1 MVFIAR
7 VSIFLYLCSVKRCGG
22 ATEKRDR
29 KTYHIMKNNLIIMAA
44 ALALCGC
51 GAPKGEG
58 FNGTPGEV
66 KLLTLDPGH
75 FHAALVQMY
84 MYDEVDPTVHVY
96 APEGEDAQMHLDR
109 IKIYNERSDR
119 PTSWNEQ
126 LYTGDDFVEKMIEER
141 KGNVVVLAGN
151 NGKKTGYVKQAVDA
165 GINVLSDKPMAID
178 QKNFKMLEQTLLKAA
193 DEGTMVYDIMTERS
207 EINNELQRVL
217 VAQADLFGEME
228 KGTPNDPAITKESVH
243 HFFKYVSGQPLRRPE
258 WYFDVEQQGEGIVD
272 VTTHLVDLVQCTV
285 MPEQEIDYTKDI
297 EFTSA
302 RRWTTPI
309 PKDKYRLVTGSDE
322 YPAFLRKDVVNDTLQ
337 VYSNGELNY
346 KLNGVNCRVS
356 VVWNFMAAVGTE
368 GTGDTHY
375 SVVKGTKAN
384 IEIRQG
390 AEQGYKPMLYVV
402 SKIGDD
408 AEAESTL
415 RRALRSVAD
424 RYPGLDLKKTADHE
438 WQVVIPSEIVKT
450 HEQRFSSVMR
460 VYLDYLKQGEIPAW
474 ECSQMIS
481 KYYTTTK
488 ALEVA
493 KAE

>member
-1 MVFIAR
+1 MKKL
-7 VSIFLYLCSVKRCGG
+7 IF
-22 ATEKRDR
+22 
-29 KTYHIMKNNLIIMAA
+29 MAA
-44 ALALCGC
+44 FASLVLVGC
-51 GAPKGEG
+51 QQTKSDAKFSGKQ
-58 FNGTPGEV
+58 GEV

-84 MYDEVDPTVHVY
+84 MYDQVDPTVNVY
-96 APEGEDAQMHLDR
+96 APEGDDVKMHLDR
-109 IKIYNERSDR
+109 INIYNTRAER

-126 LYTGDDFVEKMIEER
+126 LYTGDDFLQ

-151 NGKKTGYVKQAVDA
+151 NGKKTGYVKAAVDA

-178 QKNFKMLEQTLLKAA
+178 QKRFRLLEQTLDEAA
-193 DEGTMVYDIMTERS
+193 EKGVMVYDIMTERS
-207 EINNELQRVL
+207 EVNNELQRVL
-217 VAQADLFGEME
+217 VAQPELFGELQ
-228 KGTPNDPAITKESVH
+228 KGTPEDPAITKESVH

-258 WYFDVEQQGEGIVD
+258 WYFDVEQQGEGIID

-302 RRWTTPI
+302 KRWATPI
-309 PKDKYRLVTGSDE
+309 PLDKYRLVTGKDE
-322 YPAFLRKDVVNDTLQ
+322 YPSFLKKDIVDDTLQ

-375 SVVKGTKAN
+375 SVVKGSKAN
-384 IEIRQG
+384 VEIRQG

-402 SKIGDD
+402 CKGDD
-408 AEAESTL
+408 VAAFEATL
-415 RRALRSVAD
+415 RKALKSVGD
-424 RYPGLDLKKTADHE
+424 KYPGLGIEKSGDKEWKVTIPAD
-438 WQVVIPSEIVKT
+438 IVKT
-450 HEQRFSSVMR
+450 HEQRFSSVMK
-460 VYLDYLKQGEIPAW
+460 VYLGYLVDGQIPAW
-474 ECSQMIS
+474 ERSQMIS

-493 KAE
+493 KQ

>member
-1 MVFIAR
+1 MKKNLISMMAAVLA
-7 VSIFLYLCSVKRCGG
+7 LTACGG
-22 ATEKRDR
+22 V
-29 KTYHIMKNNLIIMAA
+29 
-44 ALALCGC
+44 
-51 GAPKGEG
+51 APAGEG

-84 MYDEVDPTVHVY
+84 MYDEVDPVVNVY
-96 APEGEDAQMHLDR
+96 APEGDDVQMHLDR
-109 IKIYNERSDR
+109 IKIYNERSER
-119 PTSWNEQ
+119 PTSWQEQ
-126 LYTGDDFVEKMIEER
+126 LYAGDDFLEKMIEER

-151 NGKKTGYVKQAVDA
+151 NGKKTRYVKAAVDA
-165 GINVLSDKPMAID
+165 GFNVLSDKPMAID
-178 QKNFKMLEQTLLKAA
+178 QKNFALLEQTLLEAPAK
-193 DEGTMVYDIMTERS
+193 GSMVYDIMTERS

-217 VAQADLFGEME
+217 VAIPELFGEME
-228 KGTPNDPAITKESVH
+228 KGTADDPAITKESVH

-285 MPEQEIDYTKDI
+285 MPEQEIDYTKQI

-302 RRWTTPI
+302 RRWATPI
-309 PKDKYRLVTGSDE
+309 PRDKYRLVTGQDE
-322 YPAFLRKDVVNDTLQ
+322 YPDFLKKDVVNDTLQ

-346 KLNGVNCRVS
+346 RLNGVNCRVS
-356 VVWNFMAAVGTE
+356 VIWNFMAAVGTE

-375 SVVKGTKAN
+375 SVVKGSKAN

-390 AEQGYKPMLYVV
+390 KEQGYKPMLYVV
-402 SKIGDD
+402 SKTGDD
-408 AEAESTL
+408 AEAEATL
-415 RRALRSVAD
+415 RAALRSIAD
-424 RYPGLDLKKTADHE
+424 EYPGLDIAKTAEHE
-438 WQVVIPSEIVKT
+438 WQVVIPSDIVKT
-450 HEQRFSSVMR
+450 HEQRFSSVMQ

-474 ECSQMIS
+474 ERSQMIS

-493 KAE
+493 KE

>member
-1 MVFIAR
+1 MMV
-7 VSIFLYLCSVKRCGG
+7 
-22 ATEKRDR
+22 
-29 KTYHIMKNNLIIMAA
+29 A
-44 ALALCGC
+44 ALALTACG
-51 GAPKGEG
+51 GAAPASEG

-84 MYDEVDPTVHVY
+84 MYDEVDPVVNVY
-96 APEGEDAQMHLDR
+96 APEGDDVQMHLDR
-109 IKIYNERSDR
+109 IKIYNERSER
-119 PTSWNEQ
+119 PTSWQEQ
-126 LYTGDDFVEKMIEER
+126 LYAGDDFLEKMIDER

-151 NGKKTGYVKQAVDA
+151 NGKKTRYVKAAVDA
-165 GINVLSDKPMAID
+165 GFNVLSDKPMAID
-178 QKNFKMLEQTLLKAA
+178 QKNFALLEQTLLEAPAK
-193 DEGTMVYDIMTERS
+193 GSMVYDIMTERS

-217 VAQADLFGEME
+217 VAIPELFGEME
-228 KGTPNDPAITKESVH
+228 KGTADDPAITKESVH

-285 MPEQEIDYTKDI
+285 MPEQEIDYTKQI

-302 RRWTTPI
+302 RRWATPI
-309 PKDKYRLVTGSDE
+309 PRDKYRLVTGQDE
-322 YPAFLRKDVVNDTLQ
+322 YPDFLEKDVVNDTLQ

-346 KLNGVNCRVS
+346 RLNGVNCRVS
-356 VVWNFMAAVGTE
+356 VIWNFMAAVGTE

-375 SVVKGTKAN
+375 SVVKGSKAN

-390 AEQGYKPMLYVV
+390 KEQGYKPMLYVV
-402 SKIGDD
+402 SKTGDD
-408 AEAESTL
+408 AEAEATL
-415 RRALRSVAD
+415 RAALRSIAD
-424 RYPGLDLKKTADHE
+424 EYPGLDIAKTAEHE
-438 WQVVIPSEIVKT
+438 WQVVIPSDIVKT
-450 HEQRFSSVMR
+450 HEQRFSSVMQ

-474 ECSQMIS
+474 ERSQMIS

-493 KAE
+493 KE